1 VLVTGA
7 GGSVGAE
14 LCRQVL
20 DAGPERLVLLGHGE
34 HSLFLIQREL
44 RDRSAP
50 GVLATV
56 VADIRNAAR
65 IDRVIREEQ
74 PDVVLHAAA
83 HKHVPLMEENVA
95 EAVTNNVQGTW
106 VLLDA
111 LRPFPDATF
120 LLLSTDKAV
129 RPASVMGASKQ
140 LAEGLVR
147 VVARRDGRRY
157 AAIRFGNVLGSRGS
171 LVPIVE
177 EQIRRGGPVTLTDP
191 AMRRYFI
198 GPVEAAGVVLRA
210 ASIARGGELFVSVMG
225 EVTPIPA
232 LVEDIIRAAGK
243 VPGRDIAI
251 EFVGIRPGEKV
262 DEEPFFAPAT
272 TDPTG
277 DERLRLARDTVP
289 AEEWLSGLRDLV
301 DAAAREEGEAALRV
315 RLGGLVQ
322 GWQGTPG

>member
-1 VLVTGA
+1 
-7 GGSVGAE
+7 
-14 LCRQVL
+14 
-20 DAGPERLVLLGHGE
+20 
-34 HSLFLIQREL
+34 
-44 RDRSAP
+44 
-50 GVLATV
+50 
-56 VADIRNAAR
+56 
-65 IDRVIREEQ
+65 
-74 PDVVLHAAA
+74 
-83 HKHVPLMEENVA
+83 
-95 EAVTNNVQGTW
+95 
-106 VLLDA
+106 
-111 LRPFPDATF
+111 
-120 LLLSTDKAV
+120 
-129 RPASVMGASKQ
+129 
-140 LAEGLVR
+140 
-147 VVARRDGRRY
+147 
-157 AAIRFGNVLGSRGS
+157 
-171 LVPIVE
+171 
-177 EQIRRGGPVTLTDP
+177 
-191 AMRRYFI
+191 
-198 GPVEAAGVVLRA
+198 VVLRA